1 MQPDPV
7 VGGLDALF
15 REFLLNYSPP
25 DYDAAAAATASQG
38 EGRTGA
44 SNASQGGSAGGAAAD
59 GDDADANPP
68 TTTTRPP
75 PRSYMSRAVEEMA
88 TSGTTV
94 LYVDFA
100 FLHDFNDE
108 LADAVRDHYGR
119 AEPLMRRA
127 LQAHVRQ
134 YHPDYLRE
142 AHGVE
147 KEFFV
152 GVHNLPAQ
160 DALRDLKTEA
170 VGHLVAFS
178 GTVTRASEVRPELF
192 LGTFTCQV
200 CRTVCRGVEQQYK
213 YTTPLVC
220 PNPQCNNKSGHWHLE
235 RDQSTFVDWQRLKV
249 QESVDE
255 IPSGCLP
262 RAMDVILRANNVE
275 AAKAGDRVQLTGTLC
290 VCPDVGVLAGPGE
303 RVMVKGGGGGG
314 GGGGQRPDALGG
326 DGVTGLRGSGA
337 RELTYRLVFAAST
350 VRPAQQRD
358 GMVSVREAEAL
369 TPEEVL
375 AEYSDADVRELER
388 MRRSATIYADLAKS
402 VCPGV
407 YGHDAIKQAVLLM
420 LFGGVHKRTPEG
432 ISLRGDI
439 NVAVVGDP
447 SCAKSQILKYV
458 AGFLPRAVY
467 TSGKASTA
475 AGLTASVVKE
485 PENGE
490 FAIEAGALM
499 LADNGI
505 CCIDEFD
512 KMDVK
517 DQVAIHEAMEQQT
530 ISIAKAGVQATL
542 NARASILAAANP
554 VGGRYDK
561 SKPLKWNV
569 ALPPAIL
576 SR

>member
-1 MQPDPV
+1 LV
-7 VGGLDALF
+7 LGFEGCF
-15 REFLLNYSPP
+15 R
-25 DYDAAAAATASQG
+25 
-38 EGRTGA
+38 
-44 SNASQGGSAGGAAAD
+44 
-59 GDDADANPP
+59 
-68 TTTTRPP
+68 
-75 PRSYMSRAVEEMA
+75 
-88 TSGTTV
+88 
-94 LYVDFA
+94 
-100 FLHDFNDE
+100 
-108 LADAVRDHYGR
+108 
-119 AEPLMRRA
+119 
-127 LQAHVRQ
+127 
-134 YHPDYLRE
+134 RE
-142 AHGVE
+142 
-147 KEFFV
+147 
-152 GVHNLPAQ
+152 
-160 DALRDLKTEA
+160 
-170 VGHLVAFS
+170 
-178 GTVTRASEVRPELF
+178 RASEFKKKKPRAGDRGLF
-192 LGTFTCQV
+192 FL
-200 CRTVCRGVEQQYK
+200 K
-213 YTTPLVC
+213 TP
-220 PNPQCNNKSGHWHLE
+220 PPPTKPPKNNRAHWHLE

-290 VCPDVGVLAGPGE
+290 VCPDVAALAGPGE
-303 RVMVKGGGGGG
+303 RVTVKAGAGGAAAGA
-314 GGGGQRPDALGG
+314 RADALG
-326 DGVTGLRGSGA
+326 DGVTGLRQLGA

-358 GMVSVREAEAL
+358 GMVSVREAESL
-369 TPEEVL
+369 TPEDVL
-375 AEYSDADVRELER
+375 AEYSESDVRELEA
-388 MRRSATIYADLAKS
+388 MRRSPSIYSDLYRS
-402 VCPGV
+402 ICPGV
-407 YGHDAIKQAVLLM
+407 YGHDSIKQAVLLM
-420 LFGGVHKRTPEG
+420 LFGGVHKRTAEG

-447 SCAKSQILKYV
+447 SCAKSQVLKYV
-458 AGFLPRAVY
+458 AAFLPRAVY

>member
-1 MQPDPV
+1 
-7 VGGLDALF
+7 
-15 REFLLNYSPP
+15 
-25 DYDAAAAATASQG
+25 
-38 EGRTGA
+38 
-44 SNASQGGSAGGAAAD
+44 
-59 GDDADANPP
+59 
-68 TTTTRPP
+68 
-75 PRSYMSRAVEEMA
+75 
-88 TSGTTV
+88 
-94 LYVDFA
+94 
-100 FLHDFNDE
+100 
-108 LADAVRDHYGR
+108 
-119 AEPLMRRA
+119 
-127 LQAHVRQ
+127 
-134 YHPDYLRE
+134 
-142 AHGVE
+142 
-147 KEFFV
+147 
-152 GVHNLPAQ
+152 
-160 DALRDLKTEA
+160 
-170 VGHLVAFS
+170 
-178 GTVTRASEVRPELF
+178 
-192 LGTFTCQV
+192 
-200 CRTVCRGVEQQYK
+200 
-213 YTTPLVC
+213 
-220 PNPQCNNKSGHWHLE
+220 
-235 RDQSTFVDWQRLKV
+235 V

-290 VCPDVGVLAGPGE
+290 VCPDVAALAGPGE
-303 RVMVKGGGGGG
+303 RVTVKAGGAGAGGGGGRGGGGGG
-314 GGGGQRPDALGG
+314 DTLA
-326 DGVTGLRGSGA
+326 DGVTGLRQLGS

-358 GMVSVREAEAL
+358 GMVSIREAEPM

-375 AEYSDADVRELER
+375 AEYSDADRRELEA
-388 MRRSATIYADLAKS
+388 MRRSPAVYGELTRS

-447 SCAKSQILKYV
+447 SCAKSQVLKWV
-458 AGFLPRAVY
+458 AAFLPRAIY

-554 VGGRYDK
+554 VGGRYDR